1 MRAWREVNQLA
12 ERHFGVGIDL
22 GTSMSA
28 VSRVDISSGR
38 YDFQEARDLG
48 SSTEIPSAVYV
59 HPDGQMDFGSAAVR
73 QRRNPLNASRVVS
86 NFKLLLRENE
96 PLRLDGLEVVVEP
109 VDLVRGLL
117 GFLKECLERHL
128 RMTCSRAVVTV
139 PAHQEFDTDYR
150 SLLRNAAMGSQ
161 PLFDSL
167 DIIHEP
173 DAVLMSIGDLTE
185 FADQRVLVFDMG
197 GGTLDV
203 SIREVEIRDTGP
215 FLHQLAVTGSDA
227 AGRQVTDD
235 LADALIAKREQSQ
248 QFTYS
253 DEDRRKARQLNFL
266 EVDEAKKF
274 LSGHQA
280 RDEDRVVKSTI
291 WCPSGRQPFDVN
303 FSSADF
309 AAIVGPTAER
319 AMKTVQEAL
328 DEAGLVPRDIDTYFM
343 VGGSSQLSQIRNS
356 LIELFEGRPPSA
368 MQGKFGN
375 VSPTLAVV
383 RGAAIAD
390 LDREDETAETV
401 DVPLPELEQLM
412 PYPISLLTTKGGLE
426 EADVLVPRGSN
437 LPYGPV
443 NRTYYVPSGR
453 DTISFS
459 LLRGE
464 GAPEDCVTL
473 EPHLA
478 VLPAGPS
485 SNDEEIDVQ
494 WFVDKSG
501 VLTLSAHD
509 ALGNELITMRESVG

>member
-1 MRAWREVNQLA
+1 MS

-22 GTSMSA
+22 GTTMSA

-38 YDFQEARDLG
+38 YEFQEAKDLG
-48 SSTEIPSAVYV
+48 GSVEIPSAVYV
-59 HPDGQMDFGSAAVR
+59 YPTGQLDFGAAAVR
-73 QRRNPLNASRVVS
+73 QSKHPQNAPRVVS

-96 PLRLDGLEVVVEP
+96 PLRLEGLEVVVEP

-117 GFLKECLERHL
+117 SFLKECLERHL

-139 PAHQEFDTDYR
+139 PAHQAFDTDYR

-173 DAVLMSIGDLTE
+173 DAVLMSIGDLRE
-185 FADQRVLVFDMG
+185 FNDQRVLVFDMG

-215 FLHQLAVTGSDA
+215 FLHQLAVAGSSA

-248 QFTYS
+248 QFSYS
-253 DEDRRKARQLNFL
+253 DEDRYKARQLNFL
-266 EVDEAKKF
+266 EIDDVKKV

-280 RDEDRVVKSTI
+280 RGEARVVRCPI
-291 WCPSGRQPFDVN
+291 WCPSGREPFDVS
-303 FSSADF
+303 FSSSDF
-309 AAIVGPTAER
+309 ASVVRPTEELALQ
-319 AMKTVQEAL
+319 TVQDAL
-328 DEAGLVPRDIDTYFM
+328 TEAGLVARDIDSYFM

-356 LIELFEGRPPSA
+356 LVDLFDGRQPSA

-390 LDREDETAETV
+390 LDREDDDPDSST
-401 DVPLPELEQLM
+401 VPLPELEQLM
-412 PYPISLLTTKGGLE
+412 PYPISLLATVHGVA
-426 EADVLVPRGSN
+426 EADVLVPKGSN

-443 NRTYYVPSGR
+443 NGTYYVPHGEDSV
-453 DTISFS
+453 SFS

-464 GAPEDCVTL
+464 GPLEDCVSL
-473 EPHLA
+473 EPHIA
-478 VLPAGPS
+478 ILPAGPS
-485 SNDEEIDVQ
+485 NRDEEIDVQ

-509 ALGNELITMRESVG
+509 ASGTELITMQESVR